1 MKCRLCYN
9 KANEKFDA
17 KILDKHNIKYYLCPN
32 CNLLQ
37 TEEPYWLEE
46 AYSDSINDTD
56 VGLLDRNIQ
65 FAEKVK
71 VLIYYLFKRNGKF
84 LDYAGGYGIFTRL
97 MRDIGFDFYWN
108 DPYTENLFAKG
119 FEYDSHN
126 FNIELI
132 TTFESF
138 EHFVNPLEEIK
149 KITEI
154 SKNIIF
160 STTMVPHQIPMPNDW
175 WYYGL
180 EHGQHVS
187 LYSKRT
193 LIFIAKKLGLNFYSG
208 SKNLHLF
215 TEKNI
220 NNYFFEILFKKSKYF
235 SKSVNKKMQSK
246 TFADSRMILNSN
258 K

>member
-1 MKCRLCYN
+1 MKCRLCKCN
-9 KANEKFDA
+9 TEELFEAT
-17 KILDKHNIKYYLCPN
+17 ILGKYNIKYYSCPD

-37 TEEPYWLEE
+37 TENPYWLEE
-46 AYSDSINDTD
+46 AYTDSINDTD
-56 VGLLDRNIQ
+56 TGLLSRNIQ
-65 FAEKVK
+65 FTEKTK
-71 VLIYYLFKRNGKF
+71 VLLYYLFNKDGKF

-97 MRDIGFDFYWN
+97 MRDIGFDFYWH
-108 DPYTENLFAKG
+108 DPFTENLFAKG
-119 FEYDSHN
+119 FLYN
-126 FNIELI
+126 NQNIELI
-132 TTFESF
+132 TTFEGF
-138 EHFVNPLEEIK
+138 EHFVNPLDEIK

-160 STTMVPHQIPMPNDW
+160 STTLVPKPIPSPNDW

-187 LYSKRT
+187 LYSRKT
-193 LIFIAKKLGLNFYSG
+193 LIFIAKELEMNFYSC

-220 NNYFFEILFKKSKYF
+220 NNYFFEILFKKSRYF

-246 TFADSRMILNSN
+246 TFTDSRMILSCN

>member
-1 MKCRLCYN
+1 MKCRLCNN

-17 KILDKHNIKYYLCPN
+17 KVLDKYNIKYYLCPN

-46 AYSDSINDTD
+46 AYSNSINDTD
-56 VGLLDRNIQ
+56 VGLLNRNIQ

-71 VLIYYLFKRNGKF
+71 VLIYYLFERNGKF

-119 FEYDSHN
+119 FKYDN
-126 FNIELI
+126 QNIELI

-138 EHFVNPLEEIK
+138 EHFVNPLDEIK

-160 STTMVPHQIPMPNDW
+160 STTMVPRQIPMPKDW

-187 LYSKRT
+187 LYSRKT
-193 LIFIAKKLGLNFYSG
+193 LIFIAKELGLNFYSC

-220 NNYFFEILFKKSKYF
+220 NNYFFEILFKKSKFF
-235 SKSVNKKMQSK
+235 SKSINKKMQSK
-246 TFADSRMILNSN
+246 TFTDSRMIINSR

>member
-1 MKCRLCYN
+1 MKCRLCKSN
-9 KANEKFDA
+9 TEELFQAT
-17 KILDKHNIKYYLCPN
+17 ILGKYSIKYYSCPD

-37 TEEPYWLEE
+37 TENPYWLEE
-46 AYSDSINDTD
+46 AYNDSINDTD

-65 FAEKVK
+65 FAEKIK
-71 VLIYYLFKRNGKF
+71 VLIYYLFERNGKF

-97 MRDIGFDFYWN
+97 MRDIGFDFYWH

-119 FEYDSHN
+119 FEYNRKESD
-126 FNIELI
+126 IKLI

-149 KITEI
+149 KIVQI
-154 SKNIIF
+154 SRNVIF
-160 STTMVPHQIPMPNDW
+160 STTIIPNPIPMPKDW

-187 LYSKRT
+187 LYSKKT
-193 LIFIAKKLGLNFYSG
+193 LKYIGKELGLNFYSC

-215 TEKNI
+215 TEKNL
-220 NNYFFEILFKKSKYF
+220 NNFVFKTLFKKSKYF
-235 SKSVNKKMQSK
+235 SKSVNKNMKSK
-246 TFADSRMILNSN
+246 TFIDSRMMLSGGR
-258 K
+258 

>member
-1 MKCRLCYN
+1 MKCRLCNN

-17 KILDKHNIKYYLCPN
+17 KTLDKYNIKYYLCPN
-32 CNLLQ
+32 CNLIQ

-46 AYSDSINDTD
+46 AYSNPINDTD

-71 VLIYYLFKRNGKF
+71 VLIYYLFEKNGKF

-97 MRDIGFDFYWN
+97 MRDIGFDFYWH
-108 DPYTENLFAKG
+108 DPFTENYFAKG
-119 FEYDSHN
+119 FEYKKTNSK
-126 FNIELI
+126 IELI

-138 EHFVNPLEEIK
+138 EHFVNPLYEIK

-160 STTMVPHQIPMPNDW
+160 STTMVPKPVPMPNEW

-187 LYSKRT
+187 LYSKKT
-193 LIFIAKKLGLNFYSG
+193 LIFIAKKLGLNFYSC

-235 SKSVNKKMQSK
+235 KKSVNKKMQSK
-246 TFADSRMILNSN
+246 TFADSRMILDSN